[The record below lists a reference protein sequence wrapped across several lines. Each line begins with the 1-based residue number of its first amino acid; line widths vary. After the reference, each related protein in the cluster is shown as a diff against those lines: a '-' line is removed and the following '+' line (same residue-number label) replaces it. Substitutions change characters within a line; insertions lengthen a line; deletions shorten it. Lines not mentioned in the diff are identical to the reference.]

1 MVVVWNTQNVS
12 KDGEVTILAKAHT
25 DVDISTMK
33 VAFFDDTRYL
43 TFSLFISV
51 VAFFYLFL
59 IQQIYLMPDTHIYCR
74 IGCWWDIESKKGF

>member
-1 MVVVWNTQNVS
+1 MVVVWNTQNVC

-43 TFSLFISV
+43 TFLFMCCCLLN
-51 VAFFYLFL
+51 FFL
-59 IQQIYLMPDTHIYCR
+59 IQQVHLYFCKLLHVD
-74 IGCWWDIESKKGF
+74 GFFQFIN